1 MATITADNWRGRR
14 IAKRVGLARECNALA
29 VRHMQAGLT
38 DAAEG
43 YFDQAARLMV
53 LARDIRTA
61 HLEA

>member
-1 MATITADNWRGRR
+1 
-14 IAKRVGLARECNALA
+14 
-29 VRHMQAGLT
+29 MQAGLT